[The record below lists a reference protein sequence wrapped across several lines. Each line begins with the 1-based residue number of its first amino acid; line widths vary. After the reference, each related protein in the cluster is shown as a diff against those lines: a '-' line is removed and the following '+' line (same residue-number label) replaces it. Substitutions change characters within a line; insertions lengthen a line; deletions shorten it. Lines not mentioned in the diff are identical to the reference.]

1 MPGFKQLWSIKMNF
15 LKKAAA
21 AALSAVM
28 LAGMTL
34 PAYAEA
40 DGTALI
46 KTGDGSTMLV
56 VDFGNETS
64 VIDPATGDSSGDPGT
79 SGAEIVTPGGSTET
93 TIIDP
98 DETISGKP
106 DSVLDVSNHIY
117 SETDTSGWTEWDGK
131 TKMQSGVNYYISKD
145 TKLRGNFGVPA
156 GSRLLI
162 KSGARLVV
170 YTERSLNVRGILT
183 IEPGAELMTS
193 GTLTVFESAG
203 LENFGSFKASV
214 SALVRIA
221 GDFINRSTGSMI
233 ASTSLNVYKN
243 GTLLN
248 YGELSL
254 TTSAD
259 MVVTGD
265 FQTSETG
272 RLLCHGSLSV
282 TINGRTTQAGYF
294 SLTGSVVNS
303 GVFVF
308 EKTVRYYKSKAAR
321 FAVSKSSRLID
332 YRYSNGTFVNP
343 DPGDDDNTS
352 EDTTDSGIKG
362 IDVSYAQGAIDWQ
375 KVKASGVE
383 FAMLRASRGPVSS
396 TRPASEDTT
405 FKRNITEAAEAGI
418 KVGVYHYLY
427 AHTVSEAK
435 QEAKFFI
442 KTISPYQITYPVVL
456 DVEEQSQA
464 NLGKSALTKIVKAFL
479 DEVNAAGYYGMLYSN
494 KSWLTTYLDM
504 SKLTGYEVWLAQW
517 NTVPTYTGD
526 FGMWQYTC
534 KGIVSGIDGY
544 VDLNLS
550 YKNYAKIIKKRR
562 SNQIKTKGQK

>member
-1 MPGFKQLWSIKMNF
+1 MTY

-21 AALSAVM
+21 AALSAAM
-28 LAGMTL
+28 LAVTTL
-34 PAYAEA
+34 TAFAQAE
-40 DGTALI
+40 GTAQMSN
-46 KTGDGSTMLV
+46 GDGSTILV
-56 VDFGNETS
+56 VDFGDETS
-64 VIDPATGDSSGDPGT
+64 IIDSENGDETGASG
-79 SGAEIVTPGGSTET
+79 SGAEIVTPDGSTET
-93 TIIDP
+93 TVIDT

-131 TKMQSGVNYYISKD
+131 TKMQSGTNYYISSE
-145 TKLRGNFGVPA
+145 TKLRGNYSVPV

-170 YTERSLNVRGILT
+170 YKDRSLNVRGTLT
-183 IEPGAELMTS
+183 IEPNAELMNS
-193 GTLTVFESAG
+193 GTLTVYENAG
-203 LENFGSFKASV
+203 VENYGSMKSSV

-221 GDFINRSTGSMI
+221 GDCINRSTGSAVVSSVM
-233 ASTSLNVYKN
+233 SVYKT

-248 YGELSL
+248 YGELTL

-259 MVVTGD
+259 MKVTGD

-272 RLLCHGSLSV
+272 RLICNGSFSV
-282 TINGRTTQAGYF
+282 TVNGRTTQAGYF
-294 SLTGSVVNS
+294 SLSGSVVNS

-332 YRYSNGTFVNP
+332 YRYSNGNFVKP
-343 DPGDDDNTS
+343 DPDDES
-352 EDTTDSGIKG
+352 SVEETTDTGIKG
-362 IDVSYAQGAIDWQ
+362 IDVSYAQGSIDWK
-375 KVKASGVE
+375 KVKESGVE
-383 FAMLRASRGPVSS
+383 FAMLRASRGPLSS
-396 TRPASEDTT
+396 TRPASEDTM
-405 FKRNITEAAEAGI
+405 FKRNITEATAAGI
-418 KVGVYHYLY
+418 NVGVYHYLY
-427 AHTVSEAK
+427 AHTVAEAK

-442 KTISPYQITYPVVL
+442 KTISPYKITYPVVL

-464 NLGKSALTKIVKAFL
+464 NLGKQALTKIVKAFL
-479 DEVNAAGYYGMLYSN
+479 DEVSAAGYYAMLYSN

-504 SKLTGYEVWLAQW
+504 SKLSGYEVWLAQW
-517 NTVPTYTGD
+517 NTVPTYSGD

-550 YKNYAKIIKKRR
+550 YKNYAKIIKKGGYNHL
-562 SNQIKTKGQK
+562 S

>member
-183 IEPGAELMTS
+183 IEPGAELMTC
-193 GTLTVFESAG
+193 L
-203 LENFGSFKASV
+203 LY
-214 SALVRIA
+214 
-221 GDFINRSTGSMI
+221 
-233 ASTSLNVYKN
+233 TS
-243 GTLLN
+243 
-248 YGELSL
+248 
-254 TTSAD
+254 
-259 MVVTGD
+259 
-265 FQTSETG
+265 
-272 RLLCHGSLSV
+272 
-282 TINGRTTQAGYF
+282 
-294 SLTGSVVNS
+294 
-303 GVFVF
+303 
-308 EKTVRYYKSKAAR
+308 
-321 FAVSKSSRLID
+321 
-332 YRYSNGTFVNP
+332 P
-343 DPGDDDNTS
+343 
-352 EDTTDSGIKG
+352 
-362 IDVSYAQGAIDWQ
+362 
-375 KVKASGVE
+375 
-383 FAMLRASRGPVSS
+383 
-396 TRPASEDTT
+396 
-405 FKRNITEAAEAGI
+405 
-418 KVGVYHYLY
+418 
-427 AHTVSEAK
+427 
-435 QEAKFFI
+435 
-442 KTISPYQITYPVVL
+442 SPR
-456 DVEEQSQA
+456 D
-464 NLGKSALTKIVKAFL
+464 
-479 DEVNAAGYYGMLYSN
+479 
-494 KSWLTTYLDM
+494 
-504 SKLTGYEVWLAQW
+504 
-517 NTVPTYTGD
+517 
-526 FGMWQYTC
+526 
-534 KGIVSGIDGY
+534 
-544 VDLNLS
+544 
-550 YKNYAKIIKKRR
+550 
-562 SNQIKTKGQK
+562 